1 MSCRNLKAAP
11 GRQQMAP
18 LPLERVT
25 PGRQPFHSCGLD
37 FIGPIPVRLG

>member
-18 LPLERVT
+18 LPLERVLL
-25 PGRQPFHSCGLD
+25 PGANLFTVAGLT
-37 FIGPIPVRLG
+37 L